1 MRSNLA
7 LLAFLFCLIAFTS
20 CTSEKKLYSAGYYFS
35 WKKNHAPAGHSGIQT
50 FNPKQT
56 KLAHPNKDSLTLINI
71 PLSESEISVK
81 SETTRAKT
89 DTITPESQPDLD
101 KLKDRKNKKVKR
113 ERESDLSGRPIKRA
127 RTVGELKKAIRRD
140 FKFVLVSL
148 ILGGICGGFL
158 ALLGTAVSPS
168 AGAVLFFSVGVFVA
182 VIAFPFY
189 FIRGVLRIF
198 KLGILKM
205 FKKSDDF
212 ELHKKR
218 PNGINLESKHQYL
231 RRFFLWFGNNLF
243 SPIGRLKILGLLL
256 LIAIPILVILNPH

>member
-1 MRSNLA
+1 MRLNLA
-7 LLAFLFCLIAFTS
+7 LLAILFCVIAFIS
-20 CTSEKKLYSAGYYFS
+20 CSIEKKRYSAGYYFS
-35 WKKNHAPAGHSGIQT
+35 WDTNAPAGHSGIHK
-50 FNPKQT
+50 FKPKQT
-56 KLAHPNKDSLTLINI
+56 ILPYTNNDSLELINI
-71 PLSESEISVK
+71 PLSESEISVN

-89 DTITPESQPDLD
+89 DTIIPESQPGLD

-113 ERESDLSGRPIKRA
+113 ERESDISGRPIKRA

-158 ALLGTAVSPS
+158 ALLSNSISPS
-168 AGAVLFFSVGVFVA
+168 AGAVLFFSVGVIVA

-189 FIRGVLRIF
+189 FIRGMLRIF

-256 LIAIPILVILNPH
+256 LIAIPLLVIFNPH